1 MSEHFSFFKISS
13 ATREMSDIKKS
24 DFSVLERTAAAQ
36 TLVEKNRKGIFF
48 DNLFRPPFLRSLSLN
63 LFNQL

>member
-1 MSEHFSFFKISS
+1 MSEHFSLFKISS
-13 ATREMSDIKKS
+13 ATREMSQKKS
-24 DFSVLERTAAAQ
+24 DFSMLERTAAAQ

-48 DNLFRPPFLRSLSLN
+48 DNLFRPLFLRSLSLS